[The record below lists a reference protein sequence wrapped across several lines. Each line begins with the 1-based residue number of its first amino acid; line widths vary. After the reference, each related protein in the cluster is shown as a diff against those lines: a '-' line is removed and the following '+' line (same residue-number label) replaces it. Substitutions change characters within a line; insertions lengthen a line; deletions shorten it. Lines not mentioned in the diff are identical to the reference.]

1 MTRLRP
7 DRMLRRVR
15 ETRTVELLRASGEE
29 VRAALT
35 QPAARADEPDDQPAD
50 TEPNGANH
58 G

>member
-1 MTRLRP
+1 MTRRLRR

-35 QPAARADEPDDQPAD
+35 QPAPADEQPAD
-50 TEPNGANH
+50 TETNGATH
-58 G
+58 A